1 MLKSLQGETIVPLYE
16 ICRGRRQG
24 SVYLITELYDMTLD
38 MVITCQS
45 PLSLVVLSFLLHI

>member
-1 MLKSLQGETIVPLYE
+1 MLKSIQGEAILPLYE

-24 SVYLITELYDMTLD
+24 SVYLITELYDITLD
-38 MVITCQS
+38 MVITSQS

>member
-1 MLKSLQGETIVPLYE
+1 MLKSVEGELVVPLYE

-38 MVITCQS
+38 MMITNHA
-45 PLSLVVLSFLLHI
+45 PVSLVDLLIYLDI

>member
-1 MLKSLQGETIVPLYE
+1 MLKSIQGEAILPLYE

-24 SVYLITELYDMTLD
+24 RVYLITELYDITLD
-38 MVITCQS
+38 MVITSQS